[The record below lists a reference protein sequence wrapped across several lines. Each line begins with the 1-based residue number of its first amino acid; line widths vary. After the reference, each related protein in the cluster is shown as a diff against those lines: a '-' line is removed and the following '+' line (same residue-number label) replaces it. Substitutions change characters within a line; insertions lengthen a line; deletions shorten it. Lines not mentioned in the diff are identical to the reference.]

1 MTNRINSI
9 DILRGFAIIFMIQIH
24 IYKLWTRMNYGFAVL
39 IIEFIG
45 ALAAPFFL
53 IFSGSSFFL
62 FINKKISEKI
72 SKKKIFS
79 EISKRSLF
87 IFVIS
92 LLIQVFFGF
101 LLGMH
106 IFFIIY
112 WSIFQVIA
120 FSMIIFSVLLFLKR
134 NFRII
139 VMFSSIFLIFLADYI
154 IGYYKIEIFYIL
166 VSGGDFPYI
175 RYASF
180 YVFGIVLGDLI
191 INTPIDK
198 FKKLLIITLSTG
210 IFLLILWF
218 FWISQLLIDSFIL
231 LFYATFSTLFILFP
245 LIYYFTD
252 INESESFF
260 QETLTHWGKFS
271 FSIYYIQ
278 FGVIAAGVI
287 IFPLIISDIYS
298 NGFLFYQY
306 LILLVL
312 IYIGIDIFLRIWKK
326 FDYIFGIEWFL
337 NLISKKSLFLKI
349 EN

>member
-1 MTNRINSI
+1 
-9 DILRGFAIIFMIQIH
+9 MIQVH
-24 IYKLWTRMNYGFAVL
+24 IYKLWTKMNYGFAGLV
-39 IIEFIG
+39 IEFIG
-45 ALAAPFFL
+45 ALAPSFFL
-53 IFSGSSFFL
+53 IVSGTSFFL
-62 FINKKISEKI
+62 FINKKISKKI
-72 SKKKIFS
+72 SRKNIFS
-79 EISKRSLF
+79 ETLKRALF
-87 IFVIS
+87 IFIVS

-101 LLGMH
+101 VLGMH
-106 IFFIIY
+106 ISFIIY

-120 FSMIIFSVLLFLKR
+120 FSMITFFAIPFLKR
-134 NFRII
+134 NLRITI
-139 VMFSSIFLIFLADYI
+139 MFSSLFLIFLANYV
-154 IGYYKIEIFYIL
+154 IGYYKIEILYIL

-175 RYASF
+175 RWASF
-180 YVFGIVLGDLI
+180 YVFGMVLGDLI

-198 FKKLLIITLSTG
+198 FKKILIITLSTG

-231 LFYATFSTLFILFP
+231 SFSATFSIFFILFP
-245 LIYYFTD
+245 IIYYFTD
-252 INESESFF
+252 IKESESFF